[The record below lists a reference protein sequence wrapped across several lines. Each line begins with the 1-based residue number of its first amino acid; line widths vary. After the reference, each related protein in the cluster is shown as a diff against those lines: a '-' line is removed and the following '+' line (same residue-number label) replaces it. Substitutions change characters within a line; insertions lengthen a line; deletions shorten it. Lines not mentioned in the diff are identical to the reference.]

1 MIEESDIRIG
11 NYVSYFDYNMEET
24 AFVVEGILQGFVY
37 NSGLPL
43 SKLPYAKVNPM
54 VLDVDLLLR
63 FGFIKGDPDY
73 NEDVNVYSLKYNRLH
88 SVHIRHENERFQ
100 PLTDAAEGLVPYGR
114 AIVHVH
120 QLQNLFHAVTR
131 DELTLFE

>member
-73 NEDVNVYSLKYNRLH
+73 GEDVNVYSLKYNRLH
-88 SVHIRHENERFQ
+88 SVHIRHENEVFQ

>member
-1 MIEESDIRIG
+1 MIQESDIRIG

-43 SKLPYAKVNPM
+43 SKLRCEKVNP
-54 VLDVDLLLR
+54 VILDIDLLAR
-63 FGFIKGDPDY
+63 FGFIKGDPEY
-73 NEDVNVYSLKYNRLH
+73 GEDVNVYSLKYNRLH
-88 SVHIRHENERFQ
+88 SVHVKNENGVFQ

-114 AIVHVH
+114 PIVHVH

-131 DELTLFE
+131 DDLTLFE